1 MTWTKRWWVHK
12 GRLSQFLP
20 LAWNCPVNEL
30 RGPLGL
36 EGKACWQSIVPP
48 EKTHVDNLTFKL
60 MDWFLSF
67 YSRCWRIPASNMEII
82 LWVSKMKI
90 SSEVFSRPAFWTI
103 FAVDLVHIQIP
114 SSQPYTS
121 KFLVLLRRYIGQ
133 KIERALSPG
142 QDPWEPAAMTHLGM
156 LRLKKKKKDGYSDSL
171 TFFSTLLVSFPFLFP
186 SILVSFLPF
195 FPQLVIKGKYVDFHE
210 LCSWLFIL

>member
-60 MDWFLSF
+60 TDWFLSF

-121 KFLVLLRRYIGQ
+121 KFLVLLRWYIGQ

-156 LRLKKKKKDGYSDSL
+156 LRLKKKKKRWIFWLSDFLQHTPCLLSFPL
-171 TFFSTLLVSFPFLFP
+171 SFHPCFLSSFFSTAGH
-186 SILVSFLPF
+186 
-195 FPQLVIKGKYVDFHE
+195 QG
-210 LCSWLFIL
+210 